1 MSKVRNTEVWH
12 GQLLVISND
21 WDVKGLVVKVCR
33 VSIGIIEIERERER
47 ERERV
52 RERERERERQQSGA
66 IVSSGERRVHET

>member
-33 VSIGIIEIERERER
+33 VSIGNMERERER
-47 ERERV
+47 ERERARATAV
-52 RERERERERQQSGA
+52 WCDSLQRRKK
-66 IVSSGERRVHET
+66 SS

>member
-33 VSIGIIEIERERER
+33 VSIGNMEKERERER
-47 ERERV
+47 ES
-52 RERERERERQQSGA
+52 ERERERERQQSGA

>member
-33 VSIGIIEIERERER
+33 VSIGNMEKER

>member
-33 VSIGIIEIERERER
+33 VSIGNMEKER

-52 RERERERERQQSGA
+52 REREFMRHSWGLA
-66 IVSSGERRVHET
+66 KVSVNMHQWVQFV

>member
-33 VSIGIIEIERERER
+33 VSIGNMEK

>member
-33 VSIGIIEIERERER
+33 VSIGNMEKERERERESERERER
-47 ERERV
+47 ERATAVWCDSLQR
-52 RERERERERQQSGA
+52 RKK
-66 IVSSGERRVHET
+66 SS

>member
-12 GQLLVISND
+12 GQLFVISKD

-33 VSIGIIEIERERER
+33 VSIGNMER

-52 RERERERERQQSGA
+52 RERERARATAVWCDSLQRRKK
-66 IVSSGERRVHET
+66 SS